1 MQAIVKKPAAEVFS
15 LRKTNANAKTNEKG
29 PRVCGSFH
37 KKQTAC
43 ARERIL
49 K

>member
-29 PRVCGSFH
+29 PLACGSFH
-37 KKQTAC
+37 KKQMAWD
-43 ARERIL
+43 RKRIL